1 VCEPEH
7 VQPTEIIRQYTGD
20 QSIKEPTATRRMS
33 HWLLRELSG
42 ASFAVV
48 ARNGCNEE
56 TSRADWFFVESLREE
71 SFYRWALHLREY
83 VSGVRQDP
91 PEIVTQIPDRTLPP
105 YWPDMITEWLPDT
118 DHKWR
123 SQYGWVTNMEWC
135 LRESERAQAKAAKA
149 FGHVCVLRGGIQDLK
164 YGHIYVL

>member
-1 VCEPEH
+1 MLLRVEQKILVNGGKVCEPID

-56 TSRADWFFVESLREE
+56 TRGQTGSMLKACGRSRSTAGLS
-71 SFYRWALHLREY
+71 
-83 VSGVRQDP
+83 
-91 PEIVTQIPDRTLPP
+91 T
-105 YWPDMITEWLPDT
+105 
-118 DHKWR
+118 
-123 SQYGWVTNMEWC
+123 
-135 LRESERAQAKAAKA
+135 
-149 FGHVCVLRGGIQDLK
+149 
-164 YGHIYVL
+164 